1 MTLLTTVRPYH
12 RLSDVLKEDVD
23 AALTGFRAYLAMMR
37 PKVSS
42 VRPAPKNVTVSPLPA
57 SPVAESEPELDFL
70 PKTDTQRRTR
80 RIVQPRATPRRGVL
94 PGEILAYLRKHGQA
108 TNRELAQGLGREHS
122 SIKDATKRMAAR
134 GELQEIRFGKQ
145 GLLYKK
151 GG

>member
-1 MTLLTTVRPYH
+1 MTILTTTRPYH
-12 RLSDVLKEDVD
+12 RLSDVLREDVD
-23 AALTGFRAYLAMMR
+23 AALTGFRAYLAQR
-37 PKVSS
+37 
-42 VRPAPKNVTVSPLPA
+42 VRPRVTAPKNDTVSPLPA
-57 SPVAESEPELDFL
+57 FPVAESEPELDFL

-108 TNRELAQGLGREHS
+108 TNRELAQGLGRKRS

>member
-1 MTLLTTVRPYH
+1 MTILENTRPYQRLDKFDRLIIDERIKNFLRYAKRVRPQATPPK
-12 RLSDVLKEDVD
+12 SD
-23 AALTGFRAYLAMMR
+23 
-37 PKVSS
+37 
-42 VRPAPKNVTVSPLPA
+42 TVSPLPA
-57 SPVAESEPELDFL
+57 FPVAESEPELDFL

-108 TNRELAQGLGREHS
+108 TNRELAQGLGREQS

-145 GLLYKK
+145 GLLCKK

>member
-23 AALTGFRAYLAMMR
+23 AALAGFRAYLTLIR

-57 SPVAESEPELDFL
+57 SPVGSELEVDFL

>member
-1 MTLLTTVRPYH
+1 MTTAIRRGNLIDFLSYATSIDLDKRIRDSQRH
-12 RLSDVLKEDVD
+12 IKRLN
-23 AALTGFRAYLAMMR
+23 LA
-37 PKVSS
+37 SS
-42 VRPAPKNVTVSPLPA
+42 APPAPKNVTVSPLPA
-57 SPVAESEPELDFL
+57 SPVGSELEVDFL

>member
-12 RLSDVLKEDVD
+12 RLDKFDRLILDERIKNFLRYAKRVR
-23 AALTGFRAYLAMMR
+23 T
-37 PKVSS
+37 KVA
-42 VRPAPKNVTVSPLPA
+42 APKSATVSPLPA
-57 SPVAESEPELDFL
+57 FPVAESEPELDFL

-108 TNRELAQGLGREHS
+108 TNRELAQGLGRKHS